1 MKAMTFK
8 SKPCK
13 KSSILIITLW
23 SLCSLSVFAVILA
36 YEVRQKITLVKRL
49 DERSKLR
56 LIAEA
61 GIKAAISKLKKEE
74 VKTYDS
80 LQDAWS
86 NDISAFKDIN
96 LDAGRYNICYNNNG
110 SAVIETRWGI
120 VDEERKINI
129 NTASKSVLERLFHI
143 LLDFDEVQA
152 QELAASI
159 VDWRDNDSELSI
171 PIGSG
176 EDSYYSGLRYPY
188 EAKDA
193 KFEILEEVILVKG
206 VSMEIFAQI
215 KDYLTVYGN
224 GRVNINTASRQALL
238 ALGLNESVVEKIF
251 FFRGGKNE
259 SDSAQGNIFIEPSSI
274 MPQLSRHTPLSDS
287 EIAQLSVVSE
297 QLLCTKSNNFM
308 IRCLAGLSNRKN
320 TVEVSCVVKRG
331 GKILYSR
338 EN

>member
-1 MKAMTFK
+1 MSHTKVQRNKA
-8 SKPCK
+8 
-13 KSSILIITLW
+13 SILIIALW
-23 SLCSLSVFAVILA
+23 SLCLLSVFAVILA
-36 YEVRQKITLVKRL
+36 YEVRQKINLVKRL

-56 LIAEA
+56 LIADA
-61 GIKAAISKLKKEE
+61 GIKASLSKLKKEE

-96 LDAGRYNICYNNNG
+96 LDAGRYNICYNTKNSE

-120 VDEERKINI
+120 IDEERKINI

-143 LLDFDEVQA
+143 LLDFDETQA

-176 EDSYYSGLRYPY
+176 EDPYYSGLRYPY
-188 EAKDA
+188 EAKDT
-193 KFEILEEVILVKG
+193 KFEILEEALLVKG
-206 VSMEIFAQI
+206 MSMDIFAQI

-224 GRVNINTASRQALL
+224 GKVNINTASRQVLL
-238 ALGLNESVVEKIF
+238 ALGLNASIVEKIF
-251 FFRGGKNE
+251 YFRNGRNE
-259 SDSAQGNIFIEPSSI
+259 SDSAEGNIFIELSSI
-274 MPQLSRHTPLSDS
+274 VPQLSQYVNLSDS

-297 QLLCTKSNNFM
+297 QLLSTKSNNFM
-308 IRCLAGLSNRKN
+308 IRCVAGLNNRKDI
-320 TVEVSCVVKRG
+320 TELSCVVKRD